1 MIIVS
6 DLDCNLYKLK
16 SILHLNYN
24 LGVTI
29 IDRLEFGYLIKLRTN
44 GDTNW
49 ARIEDDGKTQLATKI
64 RKNNG
69 SNSPN

>member
-6 DLDCNLYKLK
+6 DLHCNIYKLK